1 MEIAFLIGR
10 IIVGLYWLM
19 GAVNHFTQ
27 VKSMVPYAKM
37 KNVPMA
43 DLAVPGTG
51 VLLLVA
57 ALSIITGF
65 YPVVAVAAL
74 VVFLVPVTFM
84 MHNFWTIEDP
94 MAKMSDMIMFTKN
107 ISMLGYTLILLGI
120 PQPVPPI
127 IYRCLFFFDFC
138 KTLIYLGLCI
148 TT

>member
-1 MEIAFLIGR
+1 MEIAFLVGR

-37 KNVPMA
+37 KNVPFA
-43 DLAVPGTG
+43 EIAVPGTG

-74 VVFLVPVTFM
+74 IVFLVPVTFM

-94 MAKMSDMIMFTKN
+94 MAKMTDMIMFTKN
-107 ISMLGYTLILLGI
+107 MSMLGYTLILLGI
-120 PQPVPPI
+120 PQPWAFS
-127 IYRCLFFFDFC
+127 LAM
-138 KTLIYLGLCI
+138 
-148 TT
+148 

>member
-1 MEIAFLIGR
+1 MEIAFLVGR

-37 KNVPMA
+37 KNVPFA
-43 DLAVPGTG
+43 EIAVPGTG

-65 YPVVAVAAL
+65 YPVIAVAAL

-94 MAKMSDMIMFTKN
+94 MAKMTDMIMFTKN
-107 ISMLGYTLILLGI
+107 MSMLGYTLILLGI
-120 PQPVPPI
+120 PQPWAFS
-127 IYRCLFFFDFC
+127 LA
-138 KTLIYLGLCI
+138 L
-148 TT
+148 

>member
-10 IIVGLYWLM
+10 VIVGLYWLM

-27 VKSMVPYAKM
+27 VKTMVPYAKM

-43 DLAVPGTG
+43 ELAVPGTG

-107 ISMLGYTLILLGI
+107 ISMLGYTLVLLGI
-120 PQPVPPI
+120 PQPWAFSLAI
-127 IYRCLFFFDFC
+127 
-138 KTLIYLGLCI
+138 
-148 TT
+148 

>member
-1 MEIAFLIGR
+1 MEIAFLVGR

-43 DLAVPGTG
+43 EIAVPGTG
-51 VLLLVA
+51 VLLLLA

-65 YPVVAVAAL
+65 YPIVAVAAL

-94 MAKMSDMIMFTKN
+94 MAKMTDMIMFTKN
-107 ISMLGYTLILLGI
+107 MSMLGYTLILLGI
-120 PQPVPPI
+120 PQPWAFS
-127 IYRCLFFFDFC
+127 LAM
-138 KTLIYLGLCI
+138 
-148 TT
+148 

>member
-19 GAVNHFTQ
+19 GAMNHFTQ

-37 KNVPMA
+37 KNVPFA
-43 DLAVPGTG
+43 EIAVPGTG

-65 YPVVAVAAL
+65 YPIVAVAAL

-84 MHNFWTIEDP
+84 MHNFWSIEDP
-94 MAKMSDMIMFTKN
+94 MAKMTDMIMFTKN
-107 ISMLGYTLILLGI
+107 MSMLGYTLILLGI
-120 PQPVPPI
+120 PQPWAFSLAI
-127 IYRCLFFFDFC
+127 
-138 KTLIYLGLCI
+138 
-148 TT
+148 

>member
-1 MEIAFLIGR
+1 MEIAFLVGR

-37 KNVPMA
+37 KNVPLA
-43 DLAVPGTG
+43 EIAVPGTG
-51 VLLLVA
+51 VMLLVA

-65 YPVVAVAAL
+65 YPIVAVAAL

-94 MAKMSDMIMFTKN
+94 MAKMTDMIMFTKN
-107 ISMLGYTLILLGI
+107 MSMLGYTLILLGI
-120 PQPVPPI
+120 PQPWA
-127 IYRCLFFFDFC
+127 FS
-138 KTLIYLGLCI
+138 LGA
-148 TT
+148 

>member
-43 DLAVPGTG
+43 ELAVPGTG

-120 PQPVPPI
+120 PQPWAFSLAV
-127 IYRCLFFFDFC
+127 
-138 KTLIYLGLCI
+138 
-148 TT
+148 

>member
-1 MEIAFLIGR
+1 MEIAFLVGR

-37 KNVPMA
+37 KNVPFA
-43 DLAVPGTG
+43 EIAVPGTG

-65 YPVVAVAAL
+65 YPIVAVVAL
-74 VVFLVPVTFM
+74 VIFLVPVTFM
-84 MHNFWTIEDP
+84 MHNFWTIEDQ

-107 ISMLGYTLILLGI
+107 MSMLGYTLILLGI
-120 PQPVPPI
+120 PQPWA
-127 IYRCLFFFDFC
+127 FS
-138 KTLIYLGLCI
+138 LGL
-148 TT
+148 

>member
-1 MEIAFLIGR
+1 MEIAFLVGR

-37 KNVPMA
+37 KNVPFA
-43 DLAVPGTG
+43 EIAVPGTG
-51 VLLLVA
+51 VLLLIA

-74 VVFLVPVTFM
+74 IVFLVPVTFM

-94 MAKMSDMIMFTKN
+94 MAKMTDMIMFTKN
-107 ISMLGYTLILLGI
+107 MSMLGYTLILLGI
-120 PQPVPPI
+120 PQPWAFS
-127 IYRCLFFFDFC
+127 LA
-138 KTLIYLGLCI
+138 L
-148 TT
+148 

>member
-19 GAVNHFTQ
+19 GAINHFTQ

-43 DLAVPGTG
+43 ELAVPGTG

-120 PQPVPPI
+120 PQPWAFSLAI
-127 IYRCLFFFDFC
+127 
-138 KTLIYLGLCI
+138 
-148 TT
+148 

>member
-10 IIVGLYWLM
+10 IIVGLYWLN
-19 GAVNHFTQ
+19 GAITHFTQ
-27 VKSMVPYAKM
+27 TKSMVPYAKM

-43 DLAVPGTG
+43 DFAVPGTG

-84 MHNFWTIEDP
+84 MHNFWTVEDP

-120 PQPVPPI
+120 PQPWALSLAV
-127 IYRCLFFFDFC
+127 
-138 KTLIYLGLCI
+138 
-148 TT
+148 

>member
-10 IIVGLYWLM
+10 VIVGLYWLM

-43 DLAVPGTG
+43 ELAVPGTG

-107 ISMLGYTLILLGI
+107 ISMLGYTLVLLGI
-120 PQPVPPI
+120 PQPWAFSLAI
-127 IYRCLFFFDFC
+127 
-138 KTLIYLGLCI
+138 
-148 TT
+148 

>member
-1 MEIAFLIGR
+1 MEIAFLVGR

-43 DLAVPGTG
+43 EIAVPGTG

-65 YPVVAVAAL
+65 YPVIAVAAL

-94 MAKMSDMIMFTKN
+94 MAKMTDMIMFTKN
-107 ISMLGYTLILLGI
+107 MSRLGYTLILLGI
-120 PQPVPPI
+120 PQPWAFS
-127 IYRCLFFFDFC
+127 LAM
-138 KTLIYLGLCI
+138 
-148 TT
+148 

>member
-43 DLAVPGTG
+43 ELAVPGTG

-120 PQPVPPI
+120 PQPWA
-127 IYRCLFFFDFC
+127 FS
-138 KTLIYLGLCI
+138 LGA
-148 TT
+148 

>member
-1 MEIAFLIGR
+1 MEIAFLVGR

-37 KNVPMA
+37 KNVPFA
-43 DLAVPGTG
+43 EIAVPGTG
-51 VLLLVA
+51 VLLLVT

-74 VVFLVPVTFM
+74 IVFLVPVTFM

-94 MAKMSDMIMFTKN
+94 MAKMTDMIMFTKN
-107 ISMLGYTLILLGI
+107 MSMLGYTLILLGI
-120 PQPVPPI
+120 PQPWAFS
-127 IYRCLFFFDFC
+127 LAM
-138 KTLIYLGLCI
+138 
-148 TT
+148 

>member
-19 GAVNHFTQ
+19 GAINHFTQ

-43 DLAVPGTG
+43 ELAVPGTG

-57 ALSIITGF
+57 GLSIITGF

-120 PQPVPPI
+120 PQPWAFSLAI
-127 IYRCLFFFDFC
+127 
-138 KTLIYLGLCI
+138 
-148 TT
+148 

>member
-37 KNVPMA
+37 KKVPFA
-43 DLAVPGTG
+43 EIAVPGTG

-65 YPVVAVAAL
+65 YPIVAVAAL

-94 MAKMSDMIMFTKN
+94 MAKMNDMIMFTKN
-107 ISMLGYTLILLGI
+107 MSMLGYTLILLGI
-120 PQPVPPI
+120 PQPWAFS
-127 IYRCLFFFDFC
+127 LSM
-138 KTLIYLGLCI
+138 
-148 TT
+148 

>member
-10 IIVGLYWLM
+10 IIVGLYWLR

-43 DLAVPGTG
+43 ELAVPGTG

-74 VVFLVPVTFM
+74 VIFLVPVTFM

-120 PQPVPPI
+120 PQPWAFSLAI
-127 IYRCLFFFDFC
+127 
-138 KTLIYLGLCI
+138 
-148 TT
+148 

>member
-1 MEIAFLIGR
+1 MEIAFFIGR

-43 DLAVPGTG
+43 ELAVPGTG
-51 VLLLVA
+51 ALLLVA

-120 PQPVPPI
+120 PQPWAFSLAI
-127 IYRCLFFFDFC
+127 
-138 KTLIYLGLCI
+138 
-148 TT
+148 